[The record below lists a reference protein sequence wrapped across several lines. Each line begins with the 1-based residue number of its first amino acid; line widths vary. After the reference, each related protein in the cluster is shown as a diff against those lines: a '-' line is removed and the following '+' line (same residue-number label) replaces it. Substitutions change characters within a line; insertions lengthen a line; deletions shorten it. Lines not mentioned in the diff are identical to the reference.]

1 MNLILVIILFLLM
14 IYIDKKRGIKLFLS
28 IIFNFLILMVIFYL
42 IALGLNPII
51 CSLIG
56 CFIISYIILYYV
68 NEKNIKTQSSLKSI
82 AIVLLVLL
90 LLIFITTYLSRIAG
104 FGYESFEEINMF
116 SYDVNIDFTNIAI
129 SMILI
134 SLIGATVDSSI
145 AISSALYEVH
155 QNNKGLSKKELFI
168 SGMNIGKDILCTTTN
183 TLMFAFLGDFMTL
196 LIWFSKGNY
205 SFLDIMNSKTFVA
218 ELIRILFSAI
228 GCILVIPI
236 TAYIT
241 TNALKKDEISGNATI
256 SSKKI
261 IKCK

>member
-1 MNLILVIILFLLM
+1 MNTILVIILLLLM

-28 IIFNFLILMVIFYL
+28 LIFNFLILMIIFFL
-42 IALGLNPII
+42 IAIGLNSIV

-56 CFIISYIILYYV
+56 CFIICYIILFFV
-68 NEKNIKTQSSLKSI
+68 NEKNIKTKSSLKSI
-82 AIVLLVLL
+82 IIVLLILA
-90 LLIFITTYLSRIAG
+90 IFIFVITYMTRIAG
-104 FGYESFEEINMF
+104 FGYESYEEINMF
-116 SYDVNIDFTNIAI
+116 SYDVKIDYTNIAI

-145 AISSALYEVH
+145 AISSALYEVYES
-155 QNNKGLSKKELFI
+155 NKNLSKKELFL

-196 LIWFSKGNY
+196 LIWFYRGNY
-205 SFLDIMNSKTFVA
+205 SFLEIVNSKTFVA

-228 GCILVIPI
+228 GCIIVIPI

-241 TNALKKDEISGNATI
+241 SNNLLKINKEEL
-256 SSKKI
+256 
-261 IKCK
+261 